1 MLPVIDLSE
10 GSQGM
15 CRSPTHQNEIVS
27 ASANRHNYVFSPF
40 EYLSPLKGL
49 KLGLHNSSLVNGK

>member
-27 ASANRHNYVFSPF
+27 ANRHNYVFSPF
-40 EYLSPLKGL
+40 EYLSSLKGL